1 MALQFGVELE
11 LLLGGRKK
19 PFTSWK
25 SLADDVSKRLGKAG
39 IRNHVSYGGGKSKTA
54 ETYHEWSIVQE
65 VTIPTQSAGDNTLYG
80 IELVSPVYPAAWSW
94 AADIAAIYG
103 VVQSSYVVV
112 PSVHCSTHVHVST
125 ASGPLSDMGAMLLG
139 EAVLYYEQP
148 LDALMPPGRRHS
160 TTYWCRSN
168 RESHMFK
175 VYDEVDGV
183 LVPAPAQ
190 DGSLAKN
197 KAVPLST
204 CLGVVRYGHDT
215 AAFATPE
222 AVNLLPADCPYGRAH
237 GKKRS
242 FVHGKV
248 FKWNFSGLPYA
259 GAPASS
265 LGTVE
270 FRQPPG
276 SVVADEACAWVT
288 LALSF
293 VAGVL
298 AGDGSMA
305 GGSVQRGGASLEEL
319 WQVLQTGSLA
329 LGWEGGLGAV
339 DDLFRGSSS
348 GSDN

>member
-1 MALQFGVELE
+1 MTLQFGVELE

-19 PFTSWK
+19 SFASWK
-25 SLADDVSKRLGKAG
+25 SLADDVSKRLSKAG

-65 VTIPTQSAGDNTLYG
+65 VTIPTQSAGDNMLYG

-112 PSVHCSTHVHVST
+112 PSVHCSTHVHIST
-125 ASGPLSDMGAMLLG
+125 ASGPLSGMGAVLLG
-139 EAVLYYEQP
+139 EAVLYYEQA
-148 LDALMPPGRRHS
+148 LDALMPPGRRDS

-175 VYDEVDGV
+175 VYEEVEGALV
-183 LVPAPAQ
+183 LAQ
-190 DGSLAKN
+190 DNYPKN
-197 KAVPLST
+197 KMVSLST
-204 CLGVVRYGHDT
+204 CLGVVRYGYDT
-215 AAFATPE
+215 SAFAMPE

-248 FKWNFSGLPYA
+248 FKWNFSGLPYE
-259 GAPASS
+259 GSPASN

-298 AGDGSMA
+298 AGDGGMA
-305 GGSVQRGGASLEEL
+305 GVSVQRGGASLEEL
-319 WQVLQTGSLA
+319 WQVLQTGSLE